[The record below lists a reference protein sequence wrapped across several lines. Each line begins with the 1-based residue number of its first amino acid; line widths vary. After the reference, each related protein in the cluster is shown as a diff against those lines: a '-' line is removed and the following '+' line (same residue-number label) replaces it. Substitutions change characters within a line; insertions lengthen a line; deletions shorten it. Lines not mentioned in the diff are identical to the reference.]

1 MTIPRSQ
8 SRPTV
13 RQRLG
18 RTWQDPAWRKLRL
31 GAHDVTARA
40 QAALQRLCPA
50 RPAVTAPEEDH
61 PHALARTPV
70 PLPLES
76 GPRHAGLSRPETV
89 RGFA

>member
-1 MTIPRSQ
+1 MTMPRSQ

-40 QAALQRLCPA
+40 QAALQRLCPP
-50 RPAVTAPEEDH
+50 RPSTVADDDH
-61 PHALARTPV
+61 RHALARTPV
-70 PLPLES
+70 PLPLEADH
-76 GPRHAGLSRPETV
+76 GHAGLSRPQTV